1 MERGVSAP
9 RFCYS
14 EYTWSKGVQVPTQS
28 QVKSMNVEPLRE
40 LLDQHFE
47 GITEDMQKA
56 ELQQVVEDNWDEL
69 DAVLNPPEEEKSPLA
84 KDLYTGRPNERLLA
98 SVEEE

>member
-1 MERGVSAP
+1 M
-9 RFCYS
+9 
-14 EYTWSKGVQVPTQS
+14 PTQS
-28 QVKSMNVEPLRE
+28 QVKNMNVEPLRE
-40 LLDQHFE
+40 LLDEHFE

-84 KDLYTGRPNERLLA
+84 TDLYTGKPNPRLLKA
-98 SVEEE
+98 SGEDSDDVEEE